1 MIVVIY
7 EEVIRDKATGANTY
21 AQLGTETHQDID
33 EVMLPSNPEDGSPI
47 FLTKKFA
54 GQREYRWR
62 VQSVCQKAGVPDA
75 RYLVTLS
82 RGKQV
87 PKHFY
92 LKNILAARGEKVRA
106 VVHQWSLVEVEFGH
120 SLTVGKATG
129 DIRGNKRYAETI
141 QLYSMPKR
149 RLAIVI
155 QVIERSQEDLLQ
167 VIPITSKRPLGH
179 DRSTVEVTPALTDFF
194 HYQKQSWAA
203 CKMIQT
209 VTASRIIAPMRTIPF
224 QAPARD
230 KGFNTKIQGA
240 VRDSLRDAL
249 MYGVNAGGRVAAAK
263 AQATLQEKFVALT
276 KQSAESA
283 ARAAALGQQVTDL
296 EAKLKMCEQFIL
308 DSNTTLDEVREMYGP
323 RVQRGVAVNN

>member
-7 EEVIRDKATGANTY
+7 EEVIRDKAAGTITY

-54 GQREYRWR
+54 GQRDFRWK
-62 VQSVCQKAGVPDA
+62 VESVCQKAGVPDA
-75 RYLVTLS
+75 HYLVTLS
-82 RGKQV
+82 RGQQV
-87 PKHFY
+87 LKHFY

-106 VVHQWSLVEVEFGH
+106 VVHEWSIVEVEFGH
-120 SLTVGKATG
+120 SLTVGKASG
-129 DIRGNKRYAETI
+129 DIRSNKRYSDTI

-167 VIPITSKRPLGH
+167 VIPITSKAPFGQ
-179 DRSTVEVTPALTDFF
+179 DRSIVEVTSALTDFF
-194 HYQKQSWAA
+194 YYQKRSWAA

-209 VTASRIIAPMRTIPF
+209 VTASRIIAPARTIPF

-230 KGFNTKIQGA
+230 KGFKTKIQGF
-240 VRDSLRDAL
+240 VRESLRDAL
-249 MYGVNAGGRVAAAK
+249 MHGVNASGRVK
-263 AQATLQEKFVALT
+263 ASQALVTMNEKFAALT
-276 KQSAESA
+276 TQSAESA
-283 ARAAALGQQVTDL
+283 ASAAALGQQVTEL
-296 EAKLKMCEQFIL
+296 EARLKMYEQFVL
-308 DSNTTLDEVREMYGP
+308 DSNTTLDEVHELYGP
-323 RVQRGVAVNN
+323 RVQGGAVANN